1 MRKASKKQAVLALL
15 SVLFATCALTVAT
28 AEFFFGAKDS
38 TVTISQEEY
47 DRLKRFERLDT
58 MLMMVESM
66 YYEEPDVD
74 AMLEYAA
81 IGLMFGLDDPYS
93 YYYTPEDYAAMEES
107 VEGTYAGIGTQLIV
121 DPNDYLMTVTRVFK
135 GSPAEEAGVLAGD
148 KIIGVDG
155 VGYTG
160 YEQNQAVA
168 AMRGEPGTEVTI
180 TVARGEETMDIV
192 VRRAQI

>member
-1 MRKASKKQAVLALL
+1 MRKASKKRAILALL

-28 AEFFFGAKDS
+28 AEFFFGSKDS

-107 VEGTYAGIGTQLIV
+107 VDGTYAGIGTQLIV

-135 GSPAEEAGVLAGD
+135 GSPAEEAGVLAG
-148 KIIGVDG
+148 GF
-155 VGYTG
+155 TP
-160 YEQNQAVA
+160 
-168 AMRGEPGTEVTI
+168 RLL
-180 TVARGEETMDIV
+180 V
-192 VRRAQI
+192 VLSALPELYLQKPPNRAGIMT